1 MSLTHADS
9 QKLAELQTLCDECK
23 EAIKSQSSGVLKSAM
38 QDACEKC
45 KSVRELVPELMELR
59 QKVESVARTVKS
71 A

>member
-1 MSLTHADS
+1 MSLTHADN
-9 QKLAELQTLCDECK
+9 QKLVELQTLCDECK
-23 EAIKSQSSGVLKSAM
+23 DAINAQSPGALKNAM

-59 QKVESVARTVKS
+59 QKTENFARTVKS